1 MVQGP
6 GSAVKVQETPGVGL
20 YYSEFIYGVPPV
32 MVEHMASFPVVHQVN
47 IFVTNRFC
55 PCPRVLKHERLLI
68 EQLGI
73 RGFYHCICR
82 FPSTPTHLNICLANT
97 LQQLCLRLYLH
108 MPLFCLV
115 LDAAGHLRLL

>member
-1 MVQGP
+1 MLQGP
-6 GSAVKVQETPGVGL
+6 GSVVKVQETPGVGL

-32 MVEHMASFPVVHQVN
+32 MVEHMASFPVVHQIN

-55 PCPRVLKHERLLI
+55 PCPRVLKHESLLI

-82 FPSTPTHLNICLANT
+82 SALSFHQMAAHSHPWAGQGQHVAFTRARHAQTAALA
-97 LQQLCLRLYLH
+97 
-108 MPLFCLV
+108 
-115 LDAAGHLRLL
+115 AAS

>member
-1 MVQGP
+1 MLQGP
-6 GSAVKVQETPGVGL
+6 GSVVKVQETPGVGL

-82 FPSTPTHLNICLANT
+82 SLFQPPCMKDS
-97 LQQLCLRLYLH
+97 LQPCSSRSFQIRLHKPLLCLD
-108 MPLFCLV
+108 

>member
-1 MVQGP
+1 M
-6 GSAVKVQETPGVGL
+6 GL

-32 MVEHMASFPVVHQVN
+32 MVEHMASFPIVHQVN

-82 FPSTPTHLNICLANT
+82 SPSTPISFHSCLHCPT
-97 LQQLCLRLYLH
+97 LQHLPSCLDRPPFYLGSVIPIGAQCLTARLW
-108 MPLFCLV
+108 
-115 LDAAGHLRLL
+115 A